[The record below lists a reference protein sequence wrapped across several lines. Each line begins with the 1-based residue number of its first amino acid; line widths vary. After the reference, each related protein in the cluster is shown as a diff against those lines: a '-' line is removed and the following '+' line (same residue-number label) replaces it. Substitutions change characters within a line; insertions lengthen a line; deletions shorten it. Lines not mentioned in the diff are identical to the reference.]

1 MHVLK
6 PNSVIKFQNLE
17 MARVQGDMLVRKFVV
32 RITCL
37 KDKTSRKN
45 FMIKKSQTRSQ
56 FKTQFAYCPE
66 LVMFLASRRCSVLVK
81 IIKVYSLFIFYST

>member
-1 MHVLK
+1 
-6 PNSVIKFQNLE
+6 

-81 IIKVYSLFIFYST
+81 IIKSTLSLSFIQLRGVFITLFTSLMK